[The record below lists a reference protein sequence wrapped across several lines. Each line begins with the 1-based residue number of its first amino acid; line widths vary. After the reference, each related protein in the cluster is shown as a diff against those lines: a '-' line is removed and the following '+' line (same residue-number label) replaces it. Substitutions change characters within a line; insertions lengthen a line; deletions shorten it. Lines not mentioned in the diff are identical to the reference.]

1 MIVNCGLAQELARV
15 VPPDRVAW
23 TPEELLVYAYDGTWL
38 DSPPSA
44 VVSPRSTGEVAA
56 VLHLAE
62 RLSTP
67 VIPRGAGSGLAG
79 GSVPEGGG
87 IVLNLTLLD
96 RILEIDVDSRVA
108 VVEPGVVNARLQAEV
123 EAKDLFFPPD
133 PASLRQST
141 IGGNVA
147 TAASGPRCLKYGG
160 TREYVLGLE
169 VVLPSGEVLR
179 LGGRSPRS
187 GLDASLLHL
196 FVGSEG
202 TLGIITEVTLRLIR
216 KPPARG
222 TVMASFPKLA
232 DASQTVTA
240 ILGSG
245 VVPLALEIMDNT
257 TLRCVEQHLHA
268 GLPLDVEAILLV
280 DVDGEAQEVELQG
293 AAVARLCQDGGAAQV
308 QQATTEAESD
318 RLWQARRST
327 SSSFGRLR
335 PNKLGEDISVPR
347 SAIPET
353 VRRIQEIAARHG
365 LLIPL
370 FGHIGDGNLHPNILC
385 DLRDREEMSRV
396 VRAAEDIFAVALAQ
410 GGTLSGEHGIGLLK
424 RAFLPTAL
432 DPAALDLMRQLRR
445 ALDPRG
451 VLNPGK
457 VFQAL

>member
-1 MIVNCGLAQELARV
+1 
-15 VPPDRVAW
+15 
-23 TPEELLVYAYDGTWL
+23 
-38 DSPPSA
+38 
-44 VVSPRSTGEVAA
+44 
-56 VLHLAE
+56 
-62 RLSTP
+62 
-67 VIPRGAGSGLAG
+67 
-79 GSVPEGGG
+79 
-87 IVLNLTLLD
+87 
-96 RILEIDVDSRVA
+96 
-108 VVEPGVVNARLQAEV
+108 
-123 EAKDLFFPPD
+123 
-133 PASLRQST
+133 
-141 IGGNVA
+141 
-147 TAASGPRCLKYGG
+147 
-160 TREYVLGLE
+160 
-169 VVLPSGEVLR
+169 
-179 LGGRSPRS
+179 
-187 GLDASLLHL
+187 
-196 FVGSEG
+196 
-202 TLGIITEVTLRLIR
+202 
-216 KPPARG
+216 
-222 TVMASFPKLA
+222 MASFPKLA